1 MISNLDI
8 FFDFLG
14 DNFLITDY
22 LSACR
27 KRYSSMDSLFDILFL
42 KCKTNP
48 KGMFGEV
55 LGKNHKF
62 KKAEEKW
69 IRCVDDT
76 INYVPQCGDKVYC
89 CTFDRENCERVC
101 FRTHFLEGTKE
112 KFTDMGGNTFE
123 NLAFIKKI

>member
-1 MISNLDI
+1 
-8 FFDFLG
+8 
-14 DNFLITDY
+14 
-22 LSACR
+22 
-27 KRYSSMDSLFDILFL
+27 MDSLFDILFL